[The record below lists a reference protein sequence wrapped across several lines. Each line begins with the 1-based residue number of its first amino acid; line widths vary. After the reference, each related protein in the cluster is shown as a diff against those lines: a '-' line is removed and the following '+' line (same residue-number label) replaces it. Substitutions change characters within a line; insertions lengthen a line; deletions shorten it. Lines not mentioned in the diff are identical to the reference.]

1 MLSVP
6 TSTAPAL
13 SRRFTSVASAAAG
26 GLSRLILEPASVVR
40 PATSNRF
47 LAANGTPASTPSRR
61 PAARS
66 ASIVRAR
73 AIARSPVTAVKALSV
88 LSRSAMRRKVASTTR
103 AAPTLPVATASAIS
117 AADAVAC
124 MASGMASGL
133 EHRGRLGL
141 VGQLEL
147 PHHVCQ
153 AKCDGQVDLDRWLP
167 LWLDRQSKHCSA
179 RFDQCIE
186 CVFLH
191 VAPLTLDGA
200 IRRRVDLWSTGDDND
215 SAPAWSLRNL
225 SLSAGTT

>member
-6 TSTAPAL
+6 TSTPSAL

-26 GLSRLILEPASVVR
+26 GLSRLILEPANVVR

-66 ASIVRAR
+66 ASMVRAR

-88 LSRSAMRRKVASTTR
+88 LSRSLMRRKVASTTC
-103 AAPTLPVATASAIS
+103 AAATLPVTTASAIS
-117 AADAVAC
+117 AADAVAR
-124 MASGMASGL
+124 MASGMASGIASGL

-153 AKCDGQVDLDRWLP
+153 PKCDGQVDLDRWLP
-167 LWLDRQSKHCSA
+167 LRLDRQSKHRRA

-191 VAPLTLDGA
+191 VGPLSLDSA
-200 IRRRVDLWSTGDDND
+200 IRRRVDLCSIGDEND
-215 SAPAWSLRNL
+215 SAPAWSLRKL
-225 SLSAGTT
+225 S